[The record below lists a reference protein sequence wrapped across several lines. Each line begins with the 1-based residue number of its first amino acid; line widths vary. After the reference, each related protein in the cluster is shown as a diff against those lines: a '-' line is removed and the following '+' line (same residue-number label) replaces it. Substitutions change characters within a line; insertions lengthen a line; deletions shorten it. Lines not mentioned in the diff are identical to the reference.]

1 MFHSNIELLIDYW
14 RATRG
19 EAPLPTRADIDP
31 ADFSGLLPFVFIASR
46 RDMGV
51 YPLRLVGEAVI
62 DLHGKSLRGE
72 DIMRLWAPSHRI
84 ELQLAMEQARRRR
97 DPVVIS
103 AEGRTDEGAVLT
115 LEVLFAP
122 FAGPDGEADRF
133 LGLYQPLS
141 PVAALRGRPVRELLI
156 RAVGGADA
164 RAIGPRL
171 RLAALDGRQI
181 A

>member
-19 EAPLPTRADIDP
+19 DAPLPARADIDP
-31 ADFSGLLPFVFIASR
+31 ADFSGLLPQVFIATR
-46 RDMGV
+46 RDSGV
-51 YPLRLVGEAVI
+51 YPLRLVGEFVI
-62 DLHGKSLRGE
+62 DLHGRSLRGE
-72 DIMRLWAPSHRI
+72 DLMRLWAPSHRI
-84 ELQLAMEQARRRR
+84 ELQLALEQALRRR

-103 AEGRTDEGAVLT
+103 AEAQTDEGVQLR

-122 FAGPDGEADRF
+122 FAGPGDEADRF
-133 LGLYQPLS
+133 LGLYQPIS
-141 PVAALRGRPVRELLI
+141 TVAALRGRPIRELMI
-156 RAVGGADA
+156 RAVGGADT
-164 RAIGPRL
+164 RLVGPRL

>member
-19 EAPLPTRADIDP
+19 EAPLPARADIDP
-31 ADFSGLLPFVFIASR
+31 ADFSSLLSQVFIASR
-46 RDMGV
+46 RQSGV
-51 YPLRLVGEAVI
+51 YPLRLVGEFVI
-62 DLHGKSLRGE
+62 DLHGRSLRG
-72 DIMRLWAPSHRI
+72 DDLMRLWAPSHRI
-84 ELQLAMEQARRRR
+84 ELQLALEQTLRRR

-103 AEGRTDEGAVLT
+103 AEGRTDDGQPLR

-133 LGLYQPLS
+133 LGLYQPTS
-141 PVAALRGRPVRELLI
+141 SITALRGRPIRELLI

-164 RAIGPRL
+164 RAVGQRL
-171 RLAALDGRQI
+171 RLAALDGRRI